1 MNNKIN
7 KIIELSN
14 KYLSRMYKRYYPFIP
29 ERAEGDIIYSIDGEA
44 YIDLYGGI
52 AISNIGWSNPR
63 IIKAIEEQLHKFIH
77 MPSIYYLEHT
87 ARLAEKLAMLSP
99 GKALT
104 KCFFLNSGSEANET
118 AIAIAKRIRKVP
130 YILALHRSFHG
141 RTYYAVSVT
150 GQSNWKIGIAPFAPV
165 IFAPDPY
172 CYRCPLGHKEYP
184 DCGLACV
191 KYIEDIIKCE
201 VGGSI
206 AAFIA
211 EPMMANGGIIIPPK
225 DYFKEVKKIIEKY
238 SIIFIC
244 DEVQTGNGRTG
255 KLWGIE
261 NYDVIP
267 DIMTTS
273 KAIANGL
280 PLSVTM
286 YKEEFDSYLNP
297 GEHFSTLGGNALAC
311 ITAEIVLDELVG
323 GIIKEAYEK
332 GEYFKKRLEELKE
345 KYEVV
350 GDVRGAGLLI
360 GIEFVKNKKTKE
372 YGREE
377 AMKFLNETWKRKI
390 LVGIGGIEG
399 NIIRIEPPLTIKK
412 ENIDYAI
419 EVFDEVLKN
428 I

>member
-1 MNNKIN
+1 MNNKISE
-7 KIIELSN
+7 IIELSN
-14 KYLSRMYKRYYPFIP
+14 KYLSRMYKRYYPFVP

-52 AISNIGWSNPR
+52 AITSIGWSHPR

-77 MPSIYYLEHT
+77 IPSIYYLEHT
-87 ARLAEKLAMLSP
+87 ARLAKKLAMLSP

-118 AIAIAKRIRKVP
+118 AIAIAKRIKKAP

-150 GQSNWKIGIAPFAPV
+150 GQYNWKIGIAPFAPV
-165 IFAPDPY
+165 VFAPEPY

-184 DCGLACV
+184 DCGLACA
-191 KYIEDIIKCE
+191 KYIENIIKCE
-201 VGGSI
+201 VGETI

-211 EPMMANGGIIIPPK
+211 EPIMANGGIIVPPK
-225 DYFKEVKKIIEKY
+225 DYFKEVKNILEKY

-311 ITAEIVLDELVG
+311 IAAEIVLDELLG
-323 GIIKEAYEK
+323 GIIKEVNEK

-345 KYEVV
+345 KYEVI
-350 GDVRGAGLLI
+350 GDVRGRGLLI

-377 AMKFLNETWKRKI
+377 AMRFLNETWKRKI

-399 NIIRIEPPLTIKK
+399 NIIRIEPPLTIRK

-419 EVFDEVLKN
+419 EVFDEILKN
-428 I
+428 F